1 MEALHQTQLNSFLLS
16 KIKSVLIFSA
26 LFLSSNFIVSE
37 IFAKEE
43 IRYVKGLGAVLREQP
58 SILSKKLTKLSRG
71 TKVLALEAKGIWH
84 KVEAGEIQGWLLR
97 PKPHHKLSTDADH
110 QSLSLQK
117 FVNPV

>member
-16 KIKSVLIFSA
+16 KIKFVLIFSA
-26 LFLSSNFIVSE
+26 IYLSSNFRVSG

-84 KVEAGEIQGWLLR
+84 KVIAGEIQGWLFR
-97 PKPHHKLSTDADH
+97 GQITNIPVKIKKLV
-110 QSLSLQK
+110 LG
-117 FVNPV
+117 